1 MSIADL
7 KFPTGEAICADWIQA
22 YQQSLGM
29 EFSTPFV
36 IAIFN
41 TIFGSFFLWAS
52 KYE

>member
-1 MSIADL
+1 MGIADF
-7 KFPTGEAICADWIQA
+7 KFANGEAICADWIQA

-36 IAIFN
+36 IAFFN